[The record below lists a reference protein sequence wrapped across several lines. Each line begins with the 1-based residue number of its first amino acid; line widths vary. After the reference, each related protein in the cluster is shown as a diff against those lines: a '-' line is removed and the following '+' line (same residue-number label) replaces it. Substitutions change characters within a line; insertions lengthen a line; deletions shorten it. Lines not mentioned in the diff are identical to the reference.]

1 MLKKRLPFYFRIKRL
16 RPRPIERAATPF
28 ENALEESLLKRVSI
42 FTLIV
47 LFALGAA
54 SQARSLARQKQQP
67 KQQQKRPTRGMKP
80 TPTPTPD
87 MRADASEV
95 VTQITNVSNFIYIY
109 GKVVNGLEVADEQ
122 AKGNLASPETQA
134 KIKESKDKLIAKIK
148 DVRIGLEELANK
160 YQASPRLQ
168 VQYLKLSYAT
178 EAAIN
183 AERLAAAG
191 RYNDAGKFLVTVVER
206 LADTLVSMRAL

>member
-1 MLKKRLPFYFRIKRL
+1 L
-16 RPRPIERAATPF
+16 RPRQTERAAAPF

-42 FTLIV
+42 FTIMVLIAV
-47 LFALGAA
+47 GAT
-54 SQARSLARQKQQP
+54 SQALSLARQQKQQP
-67 KQQQKRPTRGMKP
+67 KQHQKRPARGAKP

-87 MRADASEV
+87 MRAEASEV
-95 VTQITNVSNFIYIY
+95 ATQIKNVSNFIYIY

-122 AKGNLASPETQA
+122 AKSNQASPETQA

-148 DVRIGLEELANK
+148 DVRIGLEGLANGF
-160 YQASPRLQ
+160 QANPRLQ
-168 VQYLKLSYAT
+168 VQFLKVSYAT
-178 EAAIN
+178 EAALN

-206 LADTLVSMRAL
+206 LTDTIISMRLP

>member
-1 MLKKRLPFYFRIKRL
+1 LGLRQIKRA
-16 RPRPIERAATPF
+16 PAPS

-42 FTLIV
+42 FTVIV
-47 LFALGAA
+47 LIALSAA
-54 SQARSLARQKQQP
+54 SQAHSLAKQQKQQP
-67 KQQQKRPTRGMKP
+67 KQQQKRPTRGAKP

-87 MRADASEV
+87 MRAEAAQV
-95 VTQITNVSNFIYIY
+95 ATQIKNVSNFIYIY

-122 AKGNLASPETQA
+122 AKTNLTSPEIQTKNKASRDALIDSINKLRAGLENLANNFQA
-134 KIKESKDKLIAKIK
+134 
-148 DVRIGLEELANK
+148 N
-160 YQASPRLQ
+160 PRLQ

-178 EAAIN
+178 EAALN

-206 LADTLVSMRAL
+206 LTDTIMSMRLL